1 MQRQSSARPD
11 FGGIMRK
18 LLFVVIALAT
28 ALVTAPAAKAGSFN
42 DTVTLYGVGGVN
54 VTFTIGGTT
63 AIPGVFDINSGAFAL
78 TGSQSGTGS
87 LYGQAGTGSTAQ
99 QIYSPSG
106 YFWYDNLFYQQ
117 TGNPIVDIDGLLF
130 RVNDV
135 EYNIFFQNGQYWL
148 LGNNGFSEI
157 LNLTPE
163 PASLLLLGTGMLC
176 LAGFAFGKSKRS
188 SAKPDMPH
196 AA

>member
-1 MQRQSSARPD
+1 
-11 FGGIMRK
+11 MRK
-18 LLFVVIALAT
+18 LFFVLIALAT
-28 ALVTAPAAKAGSFN
+28 ALATAPAAKAGSFT
-42 DTVTLYGVGGVN
+42 DTVTLYGVDGVN
-54 VTFTIGGTT
+54 VTFTIGGIA
-63 AIPGVFDINSGAFAL
+63 AIPGVFDISSGTFAL
-78 TGSQSGTGS
+78 TGSRAGTGS
-87 LYGQAGTGSTAQ
+87 LFGQSGAGSTAQ

-117 TGNPIVDIDGLLF
+117 AGNPIVDIDGLLF
-130 RVNDV
+130 RINGV
-135 EYNIFFQNGQYWL
+135 EYNIFFQDGQYWL